1 MGALSRGEHLD
12 KLIDARTI
20 IGAAVF
26 AAARR
31 YGARRTIY
39 RAALRAVNAFVLVK
53 ILRGVCVETVDPAF
67 LRYPQQLTATFLTDG
82 MIRRLAGN
90 PEIGMSPEF
99 VEEALAK
106 GDACYGILSGD
117 ALVSYGW
124 YSTRPTRIDPSELT
138 LEFDEEYIYMYKGY
152 THPDFRGQR
161 LHAIGMTLALDH
173 YKSKGFKGIVSYIEA
188 DNFDSI
194 KSAFRMGYRIFGS
207 VYIVSVFGAIFSRAT
222 PGCKKYRFRVVP
234 HEGIPA

>member
-12 KLIDARTI
+12 KLVDSRITLR
-20 IGAAVF
+20 AAV
-26 AAARR
+26 ASARR
-31 YGARRTIY
+31 YGPWRTVF
-39 RAALRAVNAFVLVK
+39 RAALRAVNTVALVK
-53 ILRGVCVETVDPAF
+53 ILRGVYVEDVERGF
-67 LRYPQQLTATFLTDG
+67 LRYPERLTATFLTDA
-82 MIRRLAGN
+82 MIRRLAAD

-106 GDACYGILSGD
+106 GDECYGILSGD

-124 YSTRPTRIDPSELT
+124 YSSSPTRIDPPELM
-138 LEFDEEYIYMYKGY
+138 LEFDTDHIYMYKGY

-161 LHAIGMTLALDH
+161 LHAIGMTLALEH

-207 VYIVSVFGAIFSRAT
+207 VYILSVFGKIFSHTTR
-222 PGCKKYRFRVVP
+222 GCKQYRFRIVP
-234 HEGIPA
+234 YEGVPA